1 MLFRLIA
8 PTMFGSIYTWSL
20 SNVRDKTLGFP
31 FNQYFP
37 FLFLSLMG
45 FGGSIFVLFFPSS
58 LNEKLKVNKDDE
70 EINLSV
76 DHHKIQKIDGKI
88 TSISMGYFTQR

>member
-1 MLFRLIA
+1 
-8 PTMFGSIYTWSL
+8 MFGSIYTWSL

-45 FGGSIFVLFFPSS
+45 FLSATSASFFPKPLDNKPEIM
-58 LNEKLKVNKDDE
+58 LNDNSNCTIEDNNAD
-70 EINLSV
+70 INL
-76 DHHKIQKIDGKI
+76 
-88 TSISMGYFTQR
+88 